1 MRVRIS
7 FLSYRLYFYE
17 GREPRHIAN
26 FWRKKHVKISK
37 RWGGV
42 QREKW
47 WKLRDKQ
54 QTNRR
59 HFSLQN
65 QRPSQL
71 WAPISRVKKFSQICG
86 WACSIGKNLIWNMY
100 QEEKILSSDLNH
112 AQEITNFPQQPYFA
126 CHGIT
131 MHRAFLKRKTNAV
144 EKFFTLYCKQQYPVY
159 GWLSWILYFFAE
171 IHFRFFN
178 DGFSK
183 SLFNSS
189 CGLTS

>member
-1 MRVRIS
+1 MG
-7 FLSYRLYFYE
+7 LYFYE

-26 FWRKKHVKISK
+26 FWRKKHVKSSK
-37 RWGGV
+37 RWGGI

-100 QEEKILSSDLNH
+100 QEEKILSSELNH
-112 AQEITNFPQQPYFA
+112 AQEITNFLQQPYFA
-126 CHGIT
+126 WYFEIWT
-131 MHRAFLKRKTNAV
+131 KTS
-144 EKFFTLYCKQQYPVY
+144 KFFRISSVFVTNFFTSKQDWDGTAD
-159 GWLSWILYFFAE
+159 GWQVRKLQW
-171 IHFRFFN
+171 
-178 DGFSK
+178 
-183 SLFNSS
+183 
-189 CGLTS
+189 